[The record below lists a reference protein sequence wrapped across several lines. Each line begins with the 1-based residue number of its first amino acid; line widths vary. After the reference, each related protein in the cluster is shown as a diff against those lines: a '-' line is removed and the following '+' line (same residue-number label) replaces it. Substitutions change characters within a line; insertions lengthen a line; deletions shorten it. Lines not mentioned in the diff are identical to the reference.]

1 MPPTITSEVVVAYA
15 QCPRKAYL
23 LLCSPEQGEPHEY
36 IRILEQ
42 QRRENHARY
51 LDRLQHKHAE
61 VHPYTVENLRNG
73 SAVLLNA
80 CLQSDGLAAMCDVL
94 TRVEEPST
102 GGQHWYEP
110 TMCVGT
116 YSISTEQKL
125 AIAFT
130 GYVLGRLQPAP
141 PMAGRLIAMDG
152 TSHTVTLDKSATD
165 LMPLLEPLQAWTTG
179 ASPEPPP
186 IVLNKHCPLCPFQS
200 ACHAQAEQEDNLTL
214 LNGVTARVKRQYE
227 KKGIFTVN
235 QLSYLFKPRKRK
247 KRSRKLP
254 PVTHKLELQ
263 ALAIREN
270 TIYLQELPP
279 VSRQPVELFLD
290 MEGVP
295 DRGLYYL
302 IGVLVCQADTTEPY
316 AFWADTVHDERSIWQ
331 QFVDKVNQYP
341 DAPIYHYG
349 SYEPRAIAT
358 LAKRYHTDVEN
369 LPRRLVN
376 VNRYI
381 YGKVY
386 FPVRS
391 NGLKDI
397 GHFIGAKW
405 TSSSA
410 SGLQSLVWRH
420 HWDTTQDATYR
431 ELLVTY
437 NKEDCHALK
446 LLVDEL
452 AKMQYSADILSAVHY
467 ANQHKQQ
474 ISEAGQH
481 VHSQFK
487 EILKFAH
494 FEYDEKKIRFRLE
507 SKEESTEDKT
517 DRYRRKA
524 EKQHQ
529 MLADIRRRTRRIIA
543 ISPDEM
549 CPKCHHKPLKQTALI
564 SRRYIID
571 LVSTKNGLKKTI
583 TQYAGTQGYCP
594 KCHRNYAPERIRQ
607 YQRNKIYGYG
617 FGAWVV
623 YQRVALR
630 LPYESIIES
639 LSEQFSETISIS
651 QPIKFLKQYA
661 EYYTET
667 EKSITA
673 SLLRSPYIHADET
686 KVNIKGTNWYVW
698 VFTDERHVIFKL
710 TETREATIA
719 HELLRKYQGTLVSD
733 FYPGYDAVECKQQK
747 CWVHLIRDLNDDL
760 QANPMDREYEEF
772 VLEVRNMI
780 VPIMETVQK
789 YGLKRRHLNKF
800 EKYVDIFY
808 KRVIVDK
815 KYKSDVI
822 LTYQKRFLRYKK
834 SLFTFLTEDGI
845 PWHNNTAERAIRPF
859 AIQRDISKSPF
870 NDSTTHDYLALLSIR
885 QTCRFQGKS
894 FFKFLFSGE
903 TDLDSFESRK
913 RKR

>member
-1 MPPTITSEVVVAYA
+1 MYAGSTRVWCIGFRMGCQAAARPQRRDSVACIAYPATLAVANVQGSHHHRGVKGIIMPPTITSDVVVAYA

-23 LLCSPEQGEPHEY
+23 LLYSPEQGQPHAY
-36 IRILEQ
+36 VRILEQ

-51 LDRLQHKHAE
+51 LDRLKHKHTD
-61 VHPYTVENLRNG
+61 VPPYTAETMRHG

-80 CLQSDGLAAMCDVL
+80 CLQADGLAARCDVL
-94 TRVEEPST
+94 SRGEEPSS
-102 GGQHWYEP
+102 GGRHWYEP
-110 TMCVGT
+110 TLCVGP

-125 AIAFT
+125 AITFT
-130 GYVLGRLQPAP
+130 GYVLGRLQPTP

-152 TSHTVTLDKSATD
+152 TAHTVTWDKRATD
-165 LMPLLEPLQAWTTG
+165 LMPLLDPIQAWITDT
-179 ASPEPPP
+179 SPEPPP

-200 ACHAQAEQEDNLTL
+200 SCHAQAEQEDTLTL
-214 LNGVTARVKRQYE
+214 LHGVTARVKRQYE
-227 KKGIFTVN
+227 KKGIFTVK

-279 VSRQPVELFLD
+279 VSRRPVELFLD
-290 MEGVP
+290 MEGSP
-295 DRGLYYL
+295 DRALYYL
-302 IGVLVCQADTTEPY
+302 IGVLVCQAETLEPY
-316 AFWADTVHDERSIWQ
+316 AFWANTVHDERYIWQ
-331 QFVDKVNQYP
+331 QFVDQINQYS

-349 SYEPRAIAT
+349 SYEPRAIAI
-358 LAKRYHTDVEN
+358 LAKRYHTDVEP
-369 LPRRLVN
+369 LLRRLVN
-376 VNRYI
+376 VHQSI

-397 GHFIGAKW
+397 GHFIGVKW
-405 TSSSA
+405 TSSDA

-420 HWDTTQDATYR
+420 QWDTTQDAIYR

-437 NKEDCHALK
+437 NKEDCYALK

-452 AKMQYSADILSAVHY
+452 AKMQHTMDTVSAVHY
-467 ANQHKQQ
+467 ANQYKQQ
-474 ISEAGQH
+474 ISEAGQY

-507 SKEESTEDKT
+507 FKEESREDKT

-524 EKQHQ
+524 EKRYQ
-529 MLADIRRRTRRIIA
+529 MLADIRYRTRKIITV
-543 ISPDEM
+543 SPDEL
-549 CPKCHHKPLKQTALI
+549 CPQCHHKPLKQPTLI

-571 LVSTKNGLKKTI
+571 LVPTRNGLKKTI

-607 YQRNKIYGYG
+607 YQRNKIYGHG

-639 LSEQFSETISIS
+639 LTEQFSETLSIS
-651 QPIKFLKQYA
+651 QPIRFLKQYA
-661 EYYTET
+661 EYYAET

-673 SLLRSPYIHADET
+673 YLLRSPYIHADET

-698 VFTDERHVIFKL
+698 VFTDEKHVIFKL

-719 HELLRKYQGTLVSD
+719 HELLHKYQGTLVSD
-733 FYPGYDAVECKQQK
+733 FYPGYDAVKCKQQK

-772 VLEVRNMI
+772 ILEVRNLI
-780 VPIMETVQK
+780 VPNGNRTK
-789 YGLKRRHLNKF
+789 LRS
-800 EKYVDIFY
+800 EK
-808 KRVIVDK
+808 
-815 KYKSDVI
+815 
-822 LTYQKRFLRYKK
+822 
-834 SLFTFLTEDGI
+834 
-845 PWHNNTAERAIRPF
+845 
-859 AIQRDISKSPF
+859 
-870 NDSTTHDYLALLSIR
+870 TTLA
-885 QTCRFQGKS
+885 
-894 FFKFLFSGE
+894 
-903 TDLDSFESRK
+903 
-913 RKR
+913 